1 MHSAAE
7 QTRTALELALKNRAG
22 AILFL
27 GQLAPT
33 KALHIYS
40 STTAVGSSKCT
51 AYSLYNVFF

>member
-1 MHSAAE
+1 MRQSR
-7 QTRTALELALKNRAG
+7 QGLLLNLLLKIGLAPFC
-22 AILFL
+22 FL